1 MSYENPTALRLGQSG
16 VIDGRRFTVRG
27 RVVMSMVADDGET
40 YTWEEFNLVD
50 DAGSA
55 VTLVWEET
63 EDGPTW
69 KWFTL
74 YAPREPLT
82 PAEAARKQVGD
93 TVTFEG
99 RQIPVTLVDSSKVAF
114 IEGEAPEDVEVG
126 DVAHYFNA
134 DAGDRLFVAS
144 WDDSYI
150 EFYLGRDLP
159 AGRVEEAFGLLAS
172 TRSPAAAFRAD
183 AGSTSGG
190 AGGQPG
196 KTVVWLVVIGF
207 VTLVSFAGL
216 RACSSRTTSS
226 AAPRTQ
232 TPAVVAP
239 RLAAGAHGVLEGH
252 DYTIIGRAEVEIA
265 SPGRRYREEE
275 YLLRDPAG
283 GEALLAQG
291 LAGGPGWMLLR
302 PVTVPAG
309 FSAFDAAALRRGQ
322 AVSIGGKSSTVAQ
335 LILATSRHVENAEA
349 GVRWAV
355 PVQYGFIAR
364 AGNEVVVCR
373 WTERDL
379 QCYAGMMLPQKD
391 VLAALGGAR

>member
-16 VIDGRRFTVRG
+16 TIDDRRFTVRG

-40 YTWEEFNLVD
+40 YTWQEFNLID

-55 VTLVWEET
+55 VTLVWEEA

-134 DAGDRLFVAS
+134 DAGGRLFVAS
-144 WDDSYI
+144 WGEDYI

-159 AGRVEEAFGLLAS
+159 PGRVEGAFGLLAPPR
-172 TRSPAAAFRAD
+172 TPAAMFRAD
-183 AGSTSGG
+183 SG
-190 AGGQPG
+190 AGGEASGPLA
-196 KTVVWLVVIGF
+196 KPIVWAVLIGF
-207 VTLVSFAGL
+207 GALFVFAGS
-216 RACSSRTTSS
+216 RACSSQTTSG
-226 AAPRTQ
+226 AAPRPPMQ
-232 TPAVVAP
+232 KIVAP
-239 RLAAGAHGVLEGH
+239 RLATGAHGVLDGH
-252 DYTIIGRAEVEIA
+252 DYAVVGCVEAEIA
-265 SPGRRYREEE
+265 SPGRRYREDE

-283 GEALLAQG
+283 DEALLMQG
-291 LAGGPGWMLLR
+291 LSGGPGWVFVR
-302 PVTVPAG
+302 PTKLPEN
-309 FSAFDAAALRRGQ
+309 FTAFDAAALRQGQ
-322 AVSIGGKSSTVAQ
+322 PVSLGEKSASVAQ
-335 LILATSRHVENAEA
+335 LFLATSRRVENADVA
-349 GVRWAV
+349 ARWPV
-355 PVQYGFIAR
+355 PIQYGFIAR
-364 AGNEVVVCR
+364 AGNEVFVCR
-373 WTERDL
+373 WSERDL
-379 QCYAGMMLPQKD
+379 QCYAGTMLPQKD
-391 VLAALGGAR
+391 VLAALGAAK

>member
-16 VIDGRRFTVRG
+16 TIDGRRFTVRG

-82 PAEAARKQVGD
+82 PAEAARKRVGD

-134 DAGDRLFVAS
+134 DAGGRLFVAS
-144 WDDSYI
+144 WDPSYI

-172 TRSPAAAFRAD
+172 TQSPAALFRD
-183 AGSTSGG
+183 SAGAAAGG
-190 AGGQPG
+190 AGGQLG
-196 KTVVWLVVIGF
+196 KTIVWLVVIGF

-216 RACSSRTTSS
+216 RACSSRTTSG
-226 AAPRTQ
+226 AAPRSS
-232 TPAVVAP
+232 TPKIVAP
-239 RLAAGAHGVLEGH
+239 RLATGAHGVLDGR
-252 DYTIIGRAEVEIA
+252 DYAIVGRAEVEIA

-275 YLLRDPAG
+275 YLLRDAAG
-283 GEALLAQG
+283 EEALLAQG

-302 PVTVPAG
+302 PTKAPVG
-309 FSAFDAAALRRGQ
+309 FTAFDAAALRRGQ
-322 AVSIGGKSSTVAQ
+322 AFSMGEKSSTVAQ
-335 LILATSRHVENAEA
+335 LILAMNRHAENADIA
-349 GVRWAV
+349 ARWAA
-355 PVQYGFIAR
+355 PVHYGFIAR
-364 AGNEVVVCR
+364 TGNEVIVCR
-373 WTERDL
+373 WSEREL
-379 QCYAGMMLPQKD
+379 QCYAGAMLPQKD